1 MNAPQD
7 QFSEWRVLLKGEDVA
22 FNQDDPIS
30 GYFRTRFFKDG
41 PLEPVAIWRDDDGLN
56 IYCDGKPVE
65 LSKVWPWAARNPVTY
80 AAYEARIKTGQWPDI
95 DATVH
100 SQNREAIGGN
110 RPPEDPAVILQEQIE
125 SAAAGASAYAEIAD
139 DTTAAKAQTLR
150 SRLLELSGQADKHR
164 EALKRPH
171 LEAGRAIDDKWQPII
186 KGAKLVADKIRNALS
201 RWETAKLAKEREA
214 QRAAEAAA
222 RKAREATDIALAV
235 NDAMSPPPTP
245 QPPAAASNIKGAAG
259 RAAAVKLVRVV
270 TEITDQDTLYSAL
283 RERAEIKD
291 LLLKLAQRSVD
302 AGIEVPGIKI
312 EEQRRVA

>member
-7 QFSEWRVLLKGEDVA
+7 QFTEWRALLKGENVA

-30 GYFRTRFFKDG
+30 GYFRTRLFKDG

-56 IYCDGKPVE
+56 IYCDGKPAE

-80 AAYEARIKTGQWPDI
+80 AAYEGRIKTGQWPDI
-95 DATVH
+95 DTTVH
-100 SQNREAIGGN
+100 LQNREAIGGN

-125 SAAAGASAYAEIAD
+125 AAAAGASAYAEIGD
-139 DTTAAKAQTLR
+139 DTMAAKAQTLR

-164 EALKRPH
+164 DALKRPH

-214 QRAAEAAA
+214 QRAAEAKA
-222 RKAREATDIALAV
+222 RKALLEATDIALAV
-235 NDAMSPPPTP
+235 AAVS
-245 QPPAAASNIKGAAG
+245 QPPAPSAPTPNIKGAAG

-270 TEITDQDTLYSAL
+270 TEITDQDALYGAL
-283 RERAEIKD
+283 RERVELKE

-302 AGIEVPGIKI
+302 AGIEIPGIKI